1 MMKQYYRVKQEYPDC
16 IVMFRLGDFYEMFQE
31 DAQLAAR
38 ELDLTL
44 TTRDRNKAKEDQIPM
59 CGVPYHSVQAYISRL
74 MAKGFKVALCD
85 QMEDPATAKGL
96 VDRQVTRVITP
107 GTVIDETMLDEGR
120 NNFICAIAKS
130 GEMWGLCF
138 SDITT
143 GETYATTFDADG
155 GAEHLYNELGRFSP
169 KEALIN
175 RAAWQ
180 HEKMRAFLEERLGCV
195 CQAAEMGADK
205 ATLSKQFKEGL
216 ENLPEGC
223 EALLA
228 AAGAVVRYAADT
240 QKSAL
245 LHLTTLNY
253 YTAGQFME
261 LDITA
266 RRNLELT
273 ETLRNKEKRGS
284 LLWVLDKTRTAM
296 GSRLLRRWMEHPLL
310 SADAINERLDG
321 VAALLAAPVQRGEL
335 TILLREITDLQ
346 RLIGRVVYGTAGGRD
361 LQALSQGLGKL
372 PLLREQLS
380 EIPGAQVLNDLFSQL
395 YDLPDLREKLDA
407 AICDEPPAAV
417 KEGGIIR
424 AGYHKDVD
432 ELRDILENGKGVV
445 VQMEQREREKTG
457 IKSLKVGYN
466 KVFGYYLEVSKSYY
480 SLVPDTY
487 IRKQTLANCERY
499 VTQELKDM
507 EHTILSAKD
516 RLIALEYELF
526 CTLREMTAERVTEIQ
541 YAAAAVAKLDV
552 LVNFANVAEE
562 QEFCRPTVDA
572 GAEIAIKG
580 GRHPVVERMLKDAVF
595 VPNDTLM
602 DGGDNLC
609 AIITGPNMAGKSTYM
624 RQVALIVLM
633 AQMGCFVPAKS
644 AHVGVVDR
652 IFTRVG
658 ASDDLAAGQST
669 FMVEMSEVA
678 ELLKGA
684 TSRSLLILDEIGRG
698 TSTYDGMS
706 IARAVLEHCAGVIG
720 AKTLFATHYHELTE
734 LENTLQGVKNYNIAA
749 RKRQDGVVF
758 LRKIVPGGADQSY
771 GVEVAKLAG
780 VPDAVIVRA
789 RAILEELEQG
799 QPAPVARMPRAVA
812 VTGKTERAVLEEL
825 KNTEV
830 EALSPIEA
838 LNFLYSARQRLLTAP
853 EEDEEQE
860 ILM

>member
-1 MMKQYYRVKQEYPDC
+1 M
-16 IVMFRLGDFYEMFQE
+16 
-31 DAQLAAR
+31 
-38 ELDLTL
+38 
-44 TTRDRNKAKEDQIPM
+44 
-59 CGVPYHSVQAYISRL
+59 
-74 MAKGFKVALCD
+74 
-85 QMEDPATAKGL
+85 
-96 VDRQVTRVITP
+96 
-107 GTVIDETMLDEGR
+107 
-120 NNFICAIAKS
+120 
-130 GEMWGLCF
+130 
-138 SDITT
+138 
-143 GETYATTFDADG
+143 
-155 GAEHLYNELGRFSP
+155 
-169 KEALIN
+169 
-175 RAAWQ
+175 
-180 HEKMRAFLEERLGCV
+180 
-195 CQAAEMGADK
+195 
-205 ATLSKQFKEGL
+205 
-216 ENLPEGC
+216 
-223 EALLA
+223 
-228 AAGAVVRYAADT
+228 
-240 QKSAL
+240 
-245 LHLTTLNY
+245 
-253 YTAGQFME
+253 
-261 LDITA
+261 
-266 RRNLELT
+266 
-273 ETLRNKEKRGS
+273 
-284 LLWVLDKTRTAM
+284 
-296 GSRLLRRWMEHPLL
+296 
-310 SADAINERLDG
+310 
-321 VAALLAAPVQRGEL
+321 AALLAAPVQRGEL

-602 DGGDNLC
+602 DGGENLC